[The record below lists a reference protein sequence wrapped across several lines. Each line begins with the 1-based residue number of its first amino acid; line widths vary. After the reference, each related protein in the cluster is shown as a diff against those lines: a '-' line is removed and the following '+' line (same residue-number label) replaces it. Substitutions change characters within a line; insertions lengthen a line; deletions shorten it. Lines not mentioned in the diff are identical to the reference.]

1 VSLLQVPIGK
11 PEAARKSEKIN
22 DRPFMTLANILVEYF
37 EMGGWI
43 MWPIL
48 VTAIVAV
55 AVVGERTIWWIR
67 EGFRRDPERL
77 EQIFAAIEN
86 GDFRSAAR
94 LSKDSSDPVIRM
106 IWHGLNHHHSS
117 LQGALQVAAGAELQ
131 RAGRFLT
138 VMDTMVTLAPLL
150 GLLGTVSGIFRTF
163 LSIGDVELA
172 VEKVTGGIGEALIAT
187 MCGLA
192 IAIVALIP
200 FNYFTS
206 KVSRLQFE
214 LESAAT
220 NLEVMVAAAKKRGFD
235 TLEFHQAAEEQKTV

>member
-1 VSLLQVPIGK
+1 
-11 PEAARKSEKIN
+11 
-22 DRPFMTLANILVEYF
+22 MLANILIKYF
-37 EMGGWI
+37 EAGGPV

-55 AVVGERTIWWIR
+55 AVVGERIFWWTR
-67 EGFRRDPERL
+67 ESRRRDPATL
-77 EQIFAAIEN
+77 EKLFAALEN
-86 GDFRSAAR
+86 GDFKECSR
-94 LSKDSSDPVIRM
+94 LSKGSADPVIRM
-106 IWHGLNHHHSS
+106 IWHGMNHYHSS

-131 RAGRFLT
+131 KAGRFLT
-138 VMDTMVTLAPLL
+138 VMDTLVTLAPLL

-200 FNYFTS
+200 FNYFTR
-206 KVSRLQFE
+206 KLAQLQFE

-220 NLEVMVAAAKKRGFD
+220 NVEVMVTAAKQRGFE
-235 TLEFHQAAEEQKTV
+235 TQVFRQEH